1 MDRADNAT
9 VFCFGEFELDTHAG
23 ELRRAG
29 TRIALQEQP
38 LQVLRV
44 LLQEAG
50 KLVRREDLRQKVWPE
65 NTYVEFDDALN
76 TAVKKIRIALGDCA
90 DAPQYI
96 ETIPKRGYRFITP
109 VTSAHSTAGSGIE
122 SALWFPGW
130 RNRRVWLAGTVAA
143 LLVICFSLLGMLWRS
158 GAKGLEPKPLVVSV
172 LPLQDL
178 SEDSSG
184 GPLGDGLGDELTMQ
198 LGRADPATLAV
209 TSRAATL
216 AYRHTNK
223 TVAEVARDLRSAYL
237 LEGNIRGNAHRVR
250 VCMELIRTS
259 DELQIWSDSFDRD
272 REDVLAVETELSAT
286 ISNRVKDALRA
297 ETTHGKA
304 RP

>member
-1 MDRADNAT
+1 MDGADNAT
-9 VFCFGEFELDTHAG
+9 VFCFGEFELDTHVG
-23 ELRRAG
+23 ELRRGG

-96 ETIPKRGYRFITP
+96 ETVPKRGYRFIAP
-109 VTSAHSTAGSGIE
+109 VTSASAAGSDMG
-122 SALWFPGW
+122 STLWQQWW
-130 RNRRVWLAGTVAA
+130 RNRRFVLAGTIAA
-143 LLVICFSLLGMLWRS
+143 LLVICFSLLGMRWRS
-158 GAKGLEPKPLVVSV
+158 GAQGLEPKPLVVSV
-172 LPLQDL
+172 LPLEDL

-184 GPLGDGLGDELTMQ
+184 VPLGDGLGDELTMQ
-198 LGRADPATLAV
+198 LGRADPASLAV
-209 TSRAATL
+209 TSRAAML

-237 LEGNIRGNAHRVR
+237 LEGNIRGNVRRVR

-272 REDVLAVETELSAT
+272 REDVLGVERELSTT
-286 ISNRVKDALRA
+286 ISSKVKEALAA
-297 ETTHGKA
+297 ETTRGRA

>member
-1 MDRADNAT
+1 MDGTDNAT
-9 VFCFGEFELDTHAG
+9 VFCFGEFELDTHGG

-44 LLQEAG
+44 LLQDAG

-96 ETIPKRGYRFITP
+96 ETVPKRGYRFVAP
-109 VTSAHSTAGSGIE
+109 VTSASAAAGSVSG
-122 SALWFPGW
+122 STLWLQW
-130 RNRRVWLAGTVAA
+130 RRNRRFLLAGSLAVLAG
-143 LLVICFSLLGMLWRS
+143 ICFSFLGMRWRS
-158 GAKGLEPKPLVVSV
+158 SGLDPKPLVVSV

-178 SEDSSG
+178 SEDSSA

-209 TSRAATL
+209 TSRAAML

-237 LEGNIRGNAHRVR
+237 LEGSIRGNARRVR

-272 REDVLAVETELSAT
+272 RGDVLAVEKELSTT
-286 ISNRVKDALRA
+286 ISSKVKEALTA
-297 ETTHGKA
+297 ETARGKDK
-304 RP
+304 P